1 MLSCDKTSV
10 WMNGL
15 YHGVAT
21 EATVIVSSLD
31 VIYGIIIFILF
42 D

>member
-21 EATVIVSSLD
+21 EATVYR
-31 VIYGIIIFILF
+31 VIT
-42 D
+42 